1 MNKLFALPFLFFAF
15 SATAQMKKADEAFEH
30 HHYDEAIELY
40 EQAIRKDLDN
50 DKAITNLALCFWK
63 TNRFAEAEYWFTR
76 AALMNEDPIV
86 KLWYS
91 QVLIANEKYV
101 DATTWLEK
109 YIAAETNVDKTNHA
123 SQLLAWTK
131 GIASGALSKKKY
143 KVSPL
148 DFNSEDLDFAPFIAG
163 NKLYFS
169 SNRKGAMKKS
179 GENDPWTNDR
189 FTDLFVVEITGESFS
204 EPTPAQEFPLT
215 VYHDGPVFINAAG
228 TEAYMTT
235 TDVASG
241 KRGFDDQN
249 NTRLKLVRL
258 TREGGEWKKT
268 KALSFNN
275 NNYNIA
281 HAALSPDEQTLVF
294 SSDMPGGE
302 GQMDLYSC
310 RRNSD
315 GSWGKP
321 ENLGKR
327 INTPGN
333 EVFPSFNG
341 DVFYFSSDYMPG
353 FGGLDVFHCALAG
366 DEIPENAGLPLNS
379 PKDDFGVCFKADGR
393 TGYFTSNRNNNQKDD
408 VLYFTQETGFN
419 ISGTLIDCFTHLP
432 IVNARVDLLGDNNFV
447 ATAFTD
453 SLGSYSYTTFTQANY
468 KLVAKHDL
476 YAADEGCSGS
486 LELTTMGMLD
496 GQTLQ
501 TALALSPLEAAQLE
515 QAFLCGRI
523 WHGVYGN
530 PLSEVQVCVKGAEQE
545 FEFTTSGLGSFF
557 IPLTNGEDVEVSVSR
572 TAFEDFKT
580 NLQVVKS
587 EDQCHALEIAMQP
600 DKKVMPPMLTPEIR
614 VQPGMVIELY
624 HVYFDRDKSEL
635 RDDAMPDLLTF
646 LDVLRKNP
654 GVSGVISAHTDSR
667 ASDKYNYA
675 LSQRRA
681 DAVRQYLID
690 NGIAADRLTARGFG
704 EAKLLNECIDGYSCT
719 EEQHQRN
726 RRVEFEVR
734 DTNHKVNAKSEEPVV
749 LTNIDE

>member
-1 MNKLFALPFLFFAF
+1 MNKLIILPLLFVATC
-15 SATAQMKKADEAFEH
+15 ATAQIKKADEAFHH
-30 HHYDEAIELY
+30 HHYDQAIELY

-50 DKAITNLALCFWK
+50 DHAITNLALCFWK

-76 AALMNEDPIV
+76 AALMNDDPIV

-91 QVLIANEKYV
+91 QVLIANEKYA
-101 DATTWLEK
+101 DALVWLEK
-109 YIAAETNVDKTNHA
+109 YIASETNVEKTNHA
-123 SQLLAWTK
+123 SQLMAWTK

-148 DFNSEDLDFAPFIAG
+148 HFNTEDLEFAPFVMG

-189 FTDLFVVEITGESFS
+189 FTDLFVVEVSGEVFS
-204 EPTPAQEFPLT
+204 EPMPAIEFPLT
-215 VYHDGPVFINAAG
+215 VYHDGPVFINQAG

-235 TDVASG
+235 TDVAAG
-241 KRGFDDQN
+241 KRGFDDEN
-249 NTRLKLVRL
+249 NTRLKVIRL
-258 TREGGEWKKT
+258 TKEAGEWKKT
-268 KALSFNN
+268 KPLSFNN

-281 HAALSPDEQTLVF
+281 HAVLSPDEKTLVF

-302 GQMDLYSC
+302 GQMDLYRC
-310 RRNSD
+310 QRNDD
-315 GSWGKP
+315 GTWGKP

-327 INTPGN
+327 YNTPGN

-341 DVFYFSSDYMPG
+341 ETFYFSSDYKPG
-353 FGGLDVFHCALAG
+353 FGGLDVFFCELG
-366 DEIPENAGLPLNS
+366 GEEYPENAGLPLNS
-379 PKDDFGVCFKADGR
+379 PKDDFGVCFNADGR
-393 TGYFTSNRNNNQKDD
+393 TGFFTSNRNSNQKDD

-419 ISGTLIDCFTHLP
+419 IAGTLIDCFTHLP
-432 IVNARVDLLGDNNFV
+432 IVNARVDLLGENNFV

-453 SLGSYSYTTFTQANY
+453 STGGYLFNIFNQAPFT
-468 KLVAKHDL
+468 LLAKHDH
-476 YAADEGCSGS
+476 YIADDGCSGR
-486 LELTTMGMLD
+486 LNVTTVGMLD
-496 GQTLQ
+496 GQTIE

-523 WHGVYGN
+523 WHGLYGN
-530 PLSEVQVCVKGAEQE
+530 PLSEVQVCVQSTENE
-545 FEFTTSGLGSFF
+545 FEFTTAGLGSFF
-557 IPLTNGEDVEVSVSR
+557 IPLTNGEDVDVTITRSS
-572 TAFEDFKT
+572 FEDFT
-580 NLQVVKS
+580 TRLQVVKS
-587 EDQCHALEIAMQP
+587 EDQCHALEIALMP
-600 DKKVMPPMLTPEIR
+600 NKKIMPPLLEQEIK

-635 RDDAMPDLLTF
+635 RDDAIPDLLTF
-646 LDVLRKNP
+646 LEILRKNP

-681 DAVRQYLID
+681 EAVQQYLIEH
-690 NGIAADRLTARGFG
+690 GIDASRLTARGFG
-704 EAKLLNECIDGYSCT
+704 EAKIINECIDGYSCT

-734 DTNHKVNAKSEEPVV
+734 DTNHKVSAKSEEPEVFTEV
-749 LTNIDE
+749 EE